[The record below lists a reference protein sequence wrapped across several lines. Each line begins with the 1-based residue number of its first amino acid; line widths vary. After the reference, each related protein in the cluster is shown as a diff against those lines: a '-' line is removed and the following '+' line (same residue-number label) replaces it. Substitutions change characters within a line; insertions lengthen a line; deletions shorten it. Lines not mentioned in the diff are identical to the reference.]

1 MIKKALVV
9 EKQLVKQLE
18 REVRI
23 LYELSHPYVIKIVTH
38 FEDDRHVYVVLE
50 FAPGG
55 HMFKLL
61 RKMREFD
68 ERTSAQY
75 LRELTCALQ
84 YLHSRDPPII
94 HRDIKPENILLDA
107 EGRGK
112 LADFGWSNYDVD
124 EITRETYC
132 GTLDYLAPEMVN
144 RTGHSVKLDIWSLG
158 VLLYEMLAGRAPFES
173 KQKETLFENI
183 RKLKLKFPMTFPPLA
198 KDLVRRLLRIKPEER
213 LSLEEL
219 LNHPWMRSTPL
230 LRPLLLSETVPAAP
244 APAPSSPRL
253 KPQEVGSPRGTRIK
267 IFLPDQTAL
276 HNQEKLAT
284 VKLLQERIA
293 LKAEEMKKIREEI
306 ANFESQITDKEA
318 YMAALTRKMP
328 VLSEKIDLVRT
339 REKALQDQVHSARKE
354 MILAKSNYC
363 QVTSTSAHFR
373 LQETAATSTLSLL
386 TRVLR
391 ETETRKVETRKQ
403 VQLLHSCSGLK
414 RSTSL
419 PRLGEMI
426 SAVCAFNRTLR
437 SKPRTQSAS
446 ARKPATVTR
455 EIPGSPRIAKSP
467 VAASRRILM
476 VPGIPLSAR
485 STPMRIPRHRA

>member
-1 MIKKALVV
+1 M
-9 EKQLVKQLE
+9 KQLE

-23 LYELSHPYVIKIVTH
+23 LYELSHPYVIKIITH
-38 FEDDRHVYVVLE
+38 FEDDRNVYVVLE

-61 RKMREFD
+61 RKMKEFD

-75 LRELTCALQ
+75 LRELTSALQ

-124 EITRETYC
+124 DITRETYC

-183 RKLKLKFPMTFPPLA
+183 RRLKLKFPMTFPPLA
-198 KDLVRRLLRIKPEER
+198 KDLVRRLLRVNPEER

-219 LNHPWMRSTPL
+219 LNHQWMRSTPL
-230 LRPLLLSETVPAAP
+230 IRPLLMVEAVPAAPAPP

-253 KPQEVGSPRGTRIK
+253 KPQEAGSPRGTRIK
-267 IFLPDQTAL
+267 IFLPDQSTL
-276 HNQEKLAT
+276 HNQEKAAT
-284 VKLLQERIA
+284 VKLLQEKIA
-293 LKAEEMKKIREEI
+293 LKMEEMRKIRENI
-306 ANFESQITDKEA
+306 ANCESQMSDKEA
-318 YMAALTRKMP
+318 YMAALTKKMP
-328 VLSEKIDLVRT
+328 VLNEKIELVRT
-339 REKALQDQVHSARKE
+339 RETALQDQVQVSRKE
-354 MILAKSNYC
+354 MIQTKFNYRQISSNY
-363 QVTSTSAHFR
+363 AHFR
-373 LQETAATSTLSLL
+373 LQETFEASNLSLL
-386 TRVLR
+386 SHILR
-391 ETETRKVETRKQ
+391 KAETRKVETRKQ

-419 PRLGEMI
+419 PKLGEMI

-446 ARKPATVTR
+446 ARKDRPVAAAR
-455 EIPGSPRIAKSP
+455 EVPGSPRVARSP
-467 VAASRRILM
+467 AATSRRILM

>member
-1 MIKKALVV
+1 VV

-23 LYELSHPYVIKIVTH
+23 LYELNHPYVIKIVTH
-38 FEDDRHVYVVLE
+38 FEDDRNVYVVLE

-61 RKMREFD
+61 RKMKEFD

-75 LRELTCALQ
+75 LRELTCALH

-112 LADFGWSNYDVD
+112 LADFGWSNYDVE

-198 KDLVRRLLRIKPEER
+198 KDLVRRLLRINPEER

-230 LRPLLLSETVPAAP
+230 LRPLLLSEPVPAAPAP

-253 KPQEVGSPRGTRIK
+253 KPQEAGSPRGARIK
-267 IFLPDQTAL
+267 IFLPDQTAI
-276 HNQEKLAT
+276 HNQEKVAV

-293 LKAEEMKKIREEI
+293 LKTEEMRRTREDI

-318 YMAALTRKMP
+318 YMAALTKKMP
-328 VLSEKIDLVRT
+328 VLSEKIELVRT

-354 MILAKSNYC
+354 LILSKSNYR
-363 QVTSTSAHFR
+363 QVNSTSAHFR
-373 LQETAATSTLSLL
+373 LQETAEASNLSLL
-386 TRVLR
+386 ARVLR
-391 ETETRKVETRKQ
+391 EAETRKVETRKQ
-403 VQLLHSCSGLK
+403 VHLLHSCSGLK

-446 ARKPATVTR
+446 GRKAAPIAREV
-455 EIPGSPRIAKSP
+455 PGSPRVARSP
-467 VAASRRILM
+467 AAATRKIVM
-476 VPGIPLSAR
+476 VSGIPLSAR
-485 STPMRIPRHRA
+485 STPLRIPRHRA